1 MAAFHQSPFWFCDLL
16 LNIFQHIFGFFYKN
30 HCWKYTE
37 RLIVVICS
45 PSRNFL
51 KKIRLSWVVEHVTT
65 WLGRRDERE
74 GVARSARPGPDSDQL
89 HKPPNK
95 KQNDVSI
102 LSFPTSPDGFKF
114 SHKFSMKLR
123 LVSYCVT
130 AAVLAL
136 TPEKLLSFGNC
147 LLACLI

>member
-1 MAAFHQSPFWFCDLL
+1 MVSMSQL
-16 LNIFQHIFGFFYKN
+16 G
-30 HCWKYTE
+30 
-37 RLIVVICS
+37 
-45 PSRNFL
+45 
-51 KKIRLSWVVEHVTT
+51 WV
-65 WLGRRDERE
+65 GGMRERE
-74 GVARSARPGPDSDQL
+74 WRDGPGPGPDSDQL

-102 LSFPTSPDGFKF
+102 LSFPTSPDGLKF